1 MSRPHKPWLHTLVS
15 ALIAY
20 LLALGFGMPLLAG
33 LTLSHFIGY
42 YAIGCAIVI
51 IALSVLRLKSWILGI
66 GVSLFLLFEA
76 ALYFFAERGL
86 IPVVI
91 EIISALSL
99 WLSGSTVSIH
109 LIGKSLCRMFCIVI
123 PAISMMLSLP
133 DAGLYTVVSLVASI
147 LGGMWAAGLRGL
159 SMYMLPVLPA
169 LLLLYASTH
178 AHTPVSDEAPKRSMP
193 LSTLPIA
200 AVLLSLTVLLSP
212 AEGTKSAA
220 LSAIADQLHEWID
233 DHFFFQDERTR
244 YSLEADGWMPLGQD
258 RLGGEPAP
266 NEQAILMVE
275 TDQTVYLRGAILDA
289 YTGAAWYDSI
299 SAKRYGWN
307 AAPYQDL
314 RNQVFELSYPL
325 VSDIDAGTVH
335 IKSIANG
342 PSTLFVPQRIRSLT
356 TSDRMVTYFNIGSE
370 IFITRNLAPEN
381 AYAADYLSMNATD
394 EGMAALIAA
403 NAGVLDDRFAD
414 ISAQY
419 MSIPAHM
426 QQEVYDI
433 AATATRTAASPWQ
446 KATALRNYLRT
457 RYPYSLDVEQPPAD
471 VDFIAWFLLA
481 EQKGYC
487 TYFASAMTILCRMA
501 GLPARYVEGYLVSPD
516 PSGTT
521 IVRGTNAH
529 AWTEVYF
536 NGVGWVVFDA
546 TPGFGENDRSGEDNA
561 APPATPSPTPT
572 PSLSPSQPPSGPDA
586 TPTPTPAPDVAP
598 TNTPDPPVDAPDTG
612 DSDPA
617 PNMPWLWLLLIISC
631 ILLLSVRIRMT
642 EPLYCATKADSDEK
656 AMMLL
661 WRAINDSTKMLKHPR
676 LPSETPFAYAAR
688 IDSVLGVSLLTVA
701 DAISAMRYG
710 RHQPPRNAVQNAMQA
725 YTALSEQMTLWQKFR
740 LAIRRAFRLSPGKH
754 SLLS

>member
-1 MSRPHKPWLHTLVS
+1 MSRPHKPWLHALVS

-42 YAIGCAIVI
+42 YAIGCTIVI

-66 GVSLFLLFEA
+66 GISLFLLFEA

-86 IPVVI
+86 IPAVI
-91 EIISALSL
+91 EIISAVSL
-99 WLSGSTVSIH
+99 WVSGSTVSIH
-109 LIGKSLCRMFCIVI
+109 LIGKSLCRMLCIVI

-133 DAGLYTVVSLVASI
+133 DAGLYTVISLVASI

-159 SMYMLPVLPA
+159 GMYMLPVLPA

-178 AHTPVSDEAPKRSMP
+178 AHTPVCDEAPRRSMP
-193 LSTLPIA
+193 LSALLIA

-212 AEGTKSAA
+212 SEGTKSSA

-244 YSLEADGWMPLGQD
+244 YSLQADGWMPLGQD
-258 RLGGEPAP
+258 RLGGEPSPSEEAV
-266 NEQAILMVE
+266 LLVE

-299 SAKRYGWN
+299 SAKRYGWH

-314 RNQVFELSYPL
+314 RDQVFEASYPL
-325 VSDIDAGTVH
+325 KGQKDLSTVR
-335 IKSIANG
+335 IESIANG
-342 PSTLFVPQRIRSLT
+342 PSTLFVPQRIRTLT
-356 TSDRMVTYFNIGSE
+356 TSDRMVAYFNIGSE

-394 EGMAALIAA
+394 EGMAALVAA
-403 NAGVLDDRFAD
+403 NVSVPDDRYAE
-414 ISAQY
+414 IAAQY

-446 KATALRNYLRT
+446 KATALRNYLRA
-457 RYPYSLDVEQPPAD
+457 RYPYALSVEQPPAD

-516 PSGTT
+516 PSGTV

-529 AWTEVYF
+529 AWTEVYL

-546 TPGFGENDRSGEDNA
+546 TPGFGESDRSGEENTM
-561 APPATPSPTPT
+561 PLPGPTPT
-572 PSLSPSQPPSGPDA
+572 PSPEPSLPPSGPDA
-586 TPTPTPAPDVAP
+586 TPTPTPVPDSAQ
-598 TNTPDPPVDAPDTG
+598 TNTPEPPEDSPDADTPDSLP
-612 DSDPA
+612 D
-617 PNMPWLWLLLIISC
+617 MPWLWLLLIIAC
-631 ILLLSVRIRMT
+631 ILLLALRIRMT
-642 EPLYCATKADSDEK
+642 EPLYCAAKADSDEK

-661 WRAINDSTKMLKHPR
+661 WLAINDSTQMLKHPR
-676 LPSETPFAYAAR
+676 LLSETPFAYAAR
-688 IDSVLGVSLLTVA
+688 INSALGVSLFTVA

-710 RHQPPRNAVQNAMQA
+710 RHQPPRSAVQNAMQA
-725 YTALSEQMTLWQKFR
+725 YTALSEQMTMWQKFR
-740 LAIRRAFRLSPGKH
+740 LALRRAFRLNSGKH